1 MGLMGS
7 WGWNL
12 TAGKGEERRG
22 RGRGGRGQ
30 EVGEEEKRGDVV
42 RKFFLSEPFLF

>member
-12 TAGKGEERRG
+12 TAVKGEERRG
-22 RGRGGRGQ
+22 RGRGGRG
-30 EVGEEEKRGDVV
+30 EEAGKR
-42 RKFFLSEPFLF
+42 RREAMSLENFFLR